1 MAKGYWIAR
10 MTVNDPT
17 EYQKYL
23 AAAAEPFQKYG
34 AKFIIRGGRA
44 EHVEGPGRP
53 RNIVI
58 EFESFDQAM
67 ECYNT
72 PEYQAAAKIRQASAT
87 GEIVVIEGYDG

>member
-23 AAAAEPFQKYG
+23 AAAADAFKRHG
-34 AKFIIRGGRA
+34 AKFVVRGGRA
-44 EHVEGPGRP
+44 QPLEGAGRE

-58 EFESFDQAM
+58 EFTDFDAAM
-67 ECYNT
+67 ACYND
-72 PEYQAAAKIRQASAT
+72 PDYQAAAKIRQAAAT
-87 GEIVVIEGYDG
+87 GELIVVEGYDG